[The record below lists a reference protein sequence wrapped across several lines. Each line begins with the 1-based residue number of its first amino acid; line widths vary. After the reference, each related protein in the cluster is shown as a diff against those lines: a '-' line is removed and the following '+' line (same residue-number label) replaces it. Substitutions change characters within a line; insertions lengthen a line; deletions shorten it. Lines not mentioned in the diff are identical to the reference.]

1 MRNLILSWVFSFFS
15 TSCCCISCS
24 KCRLNRFVM
33 QCHYESSDLQAL
45 DLYVDMSHL
54 ETTTKKGHHEK
65 LITILVKE
73 DIKLLNNEI

>member
-1 MRNLILSWVFSFFS
+1 
-15 TSCCCISCS
+15 
-24 KCRLNRFVM
+24 M